1 MWPWH
6 RRSGGEGQLAQARE
20 KARGTARVV
29 EAADRETERAKQFSD
44 ANRLMMVAAELLGIH
59 PKGKAAP

>member
-1 MWPWH
+1 MWL
-6 RRSGGEGQLAQARE
+6 RRRRRNDERQLAQAE
-20 KARGTARVV
+20 TKARVTKRVV

-59 PKGKAAP
+59 PKGKATS